1 MRVYLCTTLSY
12 HGALHLGCDAM
23 TVEHFCA
30 FLFVHVVS
38 TSSVCSLGVKQGRV
52 GALGY
57 VCVCMGVYVGRVWA
71 TVDRLLGHVTAG
83 VLFVSCGPLLTP
95 TALLWEASCCD
106 SQYTLWHMHAHI
118 HVHKPHKH
126 WSLVAL
132 SLGAVQPG
140 HSRGHLPFTEG
151 ESSNIWYLN

>member
-1 MRVYLCTTLSY
+1 MLLRCMAVA
-12 HGALHLGCDAM
+12 G
-23 TVEHFCA
+23 EHFCV
-30 FLFVHVVS
+30 FLFVHVFSVYPCRL
-38 TSSVCSLGVKQGRV
+38 VCSVRVKQGPV

-57 VCVCMGVYVGRVWA
+57 VCVHMCVYVGRLRA
-71 TVDRLLGHVTAG
+71 TVDRPLRPVTAG
-83 VLFVSCGPLLTP
+83 VLFVSCGPLLTQ

-106 SQYTLWHMHAHI
+106 SPIHTLTHART
-118 HVHKPHKH
+118 HKRTTPHKH

-151 ESSNIWYLN
+151 ESCNI